1 MENKTQK
8 TVTFVGAIVIALLL
22 IGIVI
27 TAVSNSKGKRNLN
40 AEKLTSEKLLSEK
53 LSFEKD
59 LAKMK
64 TDFSALKQKNDA
76 NQKLLAEV
84 NLKIAENDKKINLLK
99 NENRSLQ
106 ANKKELDELRKV
118 KSDLEKESSRLK
130 SDYDRLIAQNKDLQ
144 NSMSS
149 LEAEKKNILLQ
160 LENAR
165 KINTDNFLATAKR
178 GKKTE
183 KLVIYASRA
192 KKLNIAFEVPNN
204 LTEAISFKVITPSGT
219 IINPDDKSLTWTF
232 PTDSR
237 NYTASLSA
245 VTGEFEQSRQ
255 VVLNYVPKGKLAKGE
270 YKVQVLGGGNNIGNC
285 RIMLR

>member
-8 TVTFVGAIVIALLL
+8 TLTFVGAIVIALLL

-27 TAVSNSKGKRNLN
+27 TTVSNSKGKRNLN

-53 LSFEKD
+53 LSAEKE
-59 LAKMK
+59 LAKLN

-84 NLKIAENDKKINLLK
+84 NLKITENDKKINLLK

-106 ANKKELDELRKV
+106 ANKKELEELRKV

-130 SDYDRLIAQNKDLQ
+130 SDYDRLTAQNKDLQ

-149 LEAEKKNILLQ
+149 LEAEKKNLLLQ
-160 LENAR
+160 LENAG
-165 KINTDNFLATAKR
+165 KVNTDNFLATAKR

-183 KLVIYASRA
+183 KLVSSCSYLFFSTIRSWNLRVTINSA
-192 KKLNIAFEVPNN
+192 NIIP
-204 LTEAISFKVITPSGT
+204 L
-219 IINPDDKSLTWTF
+219 SLI
-232 PTDSR
+232 
-237 NYTASLSA
+237 
-245 VTGEFEQSRQ
+245 V
-255 VVLNYVPKGKLAKGE
+255 
-270 YKVQVLGGGNNIGNC
+270 
-285 RIMLR
+285 